1 MSTVVCVLKSG
12 GHYTPEWAWKLK
24 AGVEQYLPGADF
36 RCLTDMEGVPGAV
49 PLLKDRPGWWS
60 LPEWYRPLFEGR
72 VIALG
77 LDTLIVGDLSELAA
91 YDGPLAGID
100 DLYRPRHLASGVMT
114 WRGDEAAHLWEA
126 FDEQA
131 GHVMA
136 HFRRHDLWLRTVA
149 PDAERLQDHV
159 SGIYSYKA
167 HCRGGLPED
176 AVIVCGHGR
185 PRFDD
190 PGAGWAHEWWRGL
203 PSGEAVA

>member
-126 FDEQA
+126 FESKPGTSWRTSVA
-131 GHVMA
+131 TTCGCA
-136 HFRRHDLWLRTVA
+136 PSRPTPSGSRTTSAASTRTRRIA
-149 PDAERLQDHV
+149 
-159 SGIYSYKA
+159 
-167 HCRGGLPED
+167 
-176 AVIVCGHGR
+176 
-185 PRFDD
+185 
-190 PGAGWAHEWWRGL
+190 GAGCRKTR
-203 PSGEAVA
+203 